1 MLFSG
6 YNYRSVFEQ
15 TGLNFDLN
23 LSINNTTGSGA
34 FGFSGEGNQI
44 QFTFQSGKIYDF
56 ENRYVNS
63 YLPNTSTRI
72 LGDLE
77 NGNYSYYI
85 NNTPVCFN
93 GIKNDFKVQRFFYTA
108 SGCQIDSSLVLKGV
122 NEPLFSFNF
131 PPNFKI
137 GKTYTGQIGNDVNN
151 LAFKI
156 FSGQLSPTGNF
167 SINSIDNL

>member
-63 YLPNTSTRI
+63 YLPNLNTRI

-77 NGNYSYYI
+77 NNNYSYYI

-93 GIKNDFKVQRFFYTA
+93 GIKNNFKVQRFFYTA
-108 SGCQIDSSLVLKGV
+108 SGCQIDSSLVLKGA
-122 NEPLFSFNF
+122 NEPLYSFNF
-131 PPNFKI
+131 PSDFKI
-137 GKTYTGQIGNDVNN
+137 GKTYTGQNQNNDNDME
-151 LAFKI
+151 
-156 FSGQLSPTGNF
+156 SLSFTN
-167 SINSIDNL
+167 I